1 MQKMVLMTQ
10 ITMMVL
16 SLTTYSPHMDIL
28 KCEVKWAL
36 EAFLQKKPNQTKTKK
51 LVEVTEFQLSYFK
64 S

>member
-1 MQKMVLMTQ
+1 MPKKVLMTQ

-36 EAFLQKKPNQTKTKK
+36 EAFLQKNQTKTKK